1 MFLAAYSAFT
11 GVAVPG
17 DVALT
22 GEISLTGNILPV
34 GGVTEKLQAAEEAGV
49 TRAYIPKANWQGR
62 YELLG
67 LKVVPVEKIG
77 ELLEMV
83 FAKKEEKQAGMPQ
96 RGILTAEGLQK

>member
-1 MFLAAYSAFT
+1 M
-11 GVAVPG
+11 
-17 DVALT
+17 
-22 GEISLTGNILPV
+22 

-62 YELLG
+62 YERLG
-67 LKVVPVEKIG
+67 LEAVPVEEIS

-83 FAKKEEKQAGMPQ
+83 FTKKEEKQAGMPQ